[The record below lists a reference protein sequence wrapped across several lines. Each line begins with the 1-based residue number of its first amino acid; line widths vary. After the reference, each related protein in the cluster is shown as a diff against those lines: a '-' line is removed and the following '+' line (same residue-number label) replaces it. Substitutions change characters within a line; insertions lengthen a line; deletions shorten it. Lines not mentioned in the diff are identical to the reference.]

1 MSIAS
6 EIQDLQTNLQAA
18 KTAVTVKGG
27 TIGDTGLSG
36 LASEIASIPTGGSIS
51 SYGTVKYYD
60 ENNVLQTVE
69 MVTETDYLELAL
81 GTQGTIIHINGT
93 SIVRSS
99 INEVIINDGVQYISD
114 KFCYNCNGLQKT
126 TIPSS
131 VHFIGQNV
139 YYGCNLIQVNF
150 SFDNVLYIGSN
161 FLQGNPNFNT
171 AIVLP
176 KVLQIADGFLANC
189 VSFNST
195 ITLNDN
201 IETIGNSFLSGC
213 SSYSQPFTIPSG
225 LIDDQA
231 QTAPIGGQFLY
242 NCNNFTGPL
251 VCNISPTNLGYGS
264 TSSYKN
270 QILGTNST
278 TAAMYTTGITL
289 TGPYAQAWK
298 DALPDR
304 TSSSPYRKLIVGS

>member
-6 EIQDLQTNLQAA
+6 EIQDLQSNLANA

-27 TIGDTGLSG
+27 TVADTGLAG

-69 MVTETDYLELAL
+69 MVTEADYLELTI
-81 GTQGTIIHINGT
+81 GTQLSTLHINGT
-93 SIVRSS
+93 SIVKEK
-99 INEVIINDGVQYISD
+99 INEVVINDGVQYIPD
-114 KFCYNCNGLQKT
+114 KFCYYCNGLQKT

-139 YYGCNLIQVNF
+139 YYSCNLIQVNF
-150 SFDNVLYIGSN
+150 SLDNVLFIGHN
-161 FLQGNPNFNT
+161 FLQGNSNFNT
-171 AIVLP
+171 PIVLP

-189 VSFNST
+189 VSFNSA

-201 IETIGNSFLSGC
+201 IETIGNSFLATC
-213 SSYSQPFTIPSG
+213 TSYSQPFTIPSG

-231 QTAPIGGQFLY
+231 NTAPIGGQFFY
-242 NCNNFTGPL
+242 NCYNFTGPL

-264 TSSYKN
+264 TTSYKN
-270 QILGTNST
+270 QILGTSNA
-278 TAAMYTTGITL
+278 TAAMYTTGVTL
-289 TGPYAQAWK
+289 TGTYALDWK
-298 DALPDR
+298 NALPDR
-304 TSSSPYRKLIVGS
+304 TSSPFRKLIVGS